1 MRGGTQT
8 CGCLLATE
16 VVPPPSCL
24 QTPFRLEPTQEFPQS
39 PSWSRFELRAAQI
52 GWRPAGSWR
61 IDGAILALRPRL
73 RSRNNHKVSSDDDGG
88 GQLVDGARSWRSW
101 GGGGVVWGAGLGGL
115 SRKKNVQGAEAHA
128 ANQKLRLGGCGIR
141 VQPRLNFLRKHS
153 EVWSFNRRRSRLLP
167 GLVIGGRVPEGER
180 RPIICS
186 ELRVF
191 CVGRQTKQS
200 REPSETKIFSPH
212 TS

>member
-61 IDGAILALRPRL
+61 IDGAILELRPRL
-73 RSRNNHKVSSDDDGG
+73 RSRNNHKVSSDDVGG

-101 GGGGVVWGAGLGGL
+101 GGGGVVWGARLDGL
-115 SRKKNVQGAEAHA
+115 SKKKKRSGRRGSRSQSEAEAWGMWHSSA
-128 ANQKLRLGGCGIR
+128 AT
-141 VQPRLNFLRKHS
+141 
-153 EVWSFNRRRSRLLP
+153 
-167 GLVIGGRVPEGER
+167 
-180 RPIICS
+180 S
-186 ELRVF
+186 ELLA
-191 CVGRQTKQS
+191 
-200 REPSETKIFSPH
+200 ETFRGLEL
-212 TS
+212 